1 MEGVTYSIAN
11 IPDGNS
17 NTIAF
22 TEQYRYTGRDQMFNN
37 YLYHLAGDVT
47 TWHAERR
54 ATFADPT
61 LGDVAPKTTP
71 GTPPVTRSSKDG
83 LTFGVAPRI
92 KDAWSRTPNSPHP
105 SGILVALFDGSV
117 RVVRGAVSDEAWWSA
132 VTPRGGE
139 AIPLD

>member
-1 MEGVTYSIAN
+1 MNAPQTLFDKLWSSHEIVQRDGESLLWVDRHYVHEGSFH
-11 IPDGNS
+11 
-17 NTIAF
+17 AF
-22 TEQYRYTGRDQMFNN
+22 SR
-37 YLYHLAGDVT
+37 LAEKDASV
-47 TWHAERR
+47 AE
-54 ATFADPT
+54 P
-61 LGDVAPKTTP
+61 
-71 GTPPVTRSSKDG
+71 G